1 MLMTPVSNIS
11 YSSRLSSG
19 TSSSLCKRALK
30 RVLGGLDRVLPS
42 SLRERGVSDG
52 TYVGS
57 LLWLLAVS
65 GGEKSDAGVS
75 MF

>member
-1 MLMTPVSNIS
+1 MTPVSNLT
-11 YSSRLSSG
+11 YSSRTSSG
-19 TSSSLCKRALK
+19 TSSSLCRRALK
-30 RVLGGLDRVLPS
+30 RVLGGLERVFPS

-57 LLWLLAVS
+57 LLWLLGAS
-65 GGEKSDAGVS
+65 GGEKSKAGVS